1 MGGYPMTE
9 TMAAAPAVQIAPV
22 RGRDRIEVLDVV
34 RGIAILGIFY
44 LNIPFMAGPV
54 FGALFG
60 NIRAMGWNPADQA
73 TWVFVNTVL
82 DGTQRGLLEFLF
94 GAGLMV
100 TAARAM
106 TPGGPVGIADLYIR
120 RNLWLLA
127 FGVFDIFVL
136 LWPGDI
142 LHIYALC
149 ALALFPFR
157 KLSLRWLIP
166 LGLIFSAVTAVQGG
180 SEYFSRVEVQQSY
193 RAALIKQQAGTPLAK
208 ADSDA
213 IAAWQKL
220 EQRIAGTP
228 DEEIKPLIAAETK
241 ARSGTFADY
250 AGMMWSAYL
259 FIYNHNELLFGVME
273 AFCAM
278 LLGIALWKVGFIQGK
293 RSTRDYIVTM
303 LVAYALGIGA
313 RYYGCME
320 RIAFIP
326 QPKTFWITSEPARL
340 LVSLGHLAAINLLVR
355 SARSNWLVRPFRAAG
370 QMAFSL
376 YFLEQIIGIFIM
388 FSPLGLHLPGAQGWA
403 HLALQASVVIG
414 LLLVFANLWMRF
426 FVAGPLEW
434 LWRSL
439 SYGERQPFRRAV
451 SLAAPALE
459 T

>member
-1 MGGYPMTE
+1 MTE
-9 TMAAAPAVQIAPV
+9 TVAAAHDVHLAPV

-44 LNIPFMAGPV
+44 MNIPYMAGPV
-54 FGALFG
+54 YGAMFGDF
-60 NIRAMGWNPADQA
+60 RAMGWSPADQA
-73 TWVFVNTVL
+73 TWTFVNTAL

-106 TPGGPVGIADLYIR
+106 APDGPVEIADLYIR

-166 LGLIFSAVTAVQGG
+166 LGLIFSVFTAIQGG
-180 SEYFSRVEVQQSY
+180 TEYASRIELRQSH
-193 RAALIKQQAGTPLAK
+193 AMAIAKQQAGQPLTKDDSK
-208 ADSDA
+208 AITD
-213 IAAWQKL
+213 WRKL
-220 EQRIAGTP
+220 EQRIAGVP
-228 DEEIKPLIAAETK
+228 DEEIKPKITAETK
-241 ARSGTFADY
+241 ARNGTFEDF
-250 AGMMWSAYL
+250 AGLMWSAYL
-259 FIYNHNELLFGVME
+259 FIYSQNALLFGVME

-293 RSTRDYIVTM
+293 RSTREYIAAM
-303 LVAYALGIGA
+303 LIAYALGMGA
-313 RYYGCME
+313 RYLGCME
-320 RIAFIP
+320 RLAFMP
-326 QPKTFWITSEPARL
+326 QPKTIWMTSEPARL

-376 YFLEQIIGIFIM
+376 YFLEQFIGIFVM
-388 FSPLGLHLPGAQGWA
+388 FSPAGLHLPGAQGWA
-403 HLALQASVVIG
+403 HLALQASAVIA
-414 LLLVFANLWMRF
+414 LLVVFANVWMRF
-426 FVAGPLEW
+426 FVSGPLEW
-434 LWRSL
+434 LWRTL
-439 SYGERQPFRRAV
+439 SYGERQPFRRVGSMATPV
-451 SLAAPALE
+451 LA

>member
-1 MGGYPMTE
+1 MTE

-54 FGALFG
+54 FGALIGDF
-60 NIRAMGWNPADQA
+60 RAMGWSSADQA

-82 DGTQRGLLEFLF
+82 EGTQRGLLEFLF

-106 TPGGPVGIADLYIR
+106 QPDGPVGIADLYIR

-127 FGVFDIFVL
+127 FGLFDIFVL

-166 LGLIFSAVTAVQGG
+166 LGLIFSVLTAIMGG
-180 SEYFSRVEVQQSY
+180 GEYAGRIELKQSH
-193 RAALIKQQAGTPLAK
+193 ATAIAKQQAGQPLTK
-208 ADSDA
+208 DDSKTIAD
-213 IAAWQKL
+213 WHKL
-220 EQRIAGTP
+220 EQRIAGVP
-228 DEEIKPLIAAETK
+228 DEETKPQIAAETK
-241 ARSGTFADY
+241 ARNGTFVEY

-259 FIYNHNELLFGVME
+259 FIYSQNALLFGVME

-293 RSTRDYIVTM
+293 RSTREYVIAM
-303 LVAYALGIGA
+303 SIAYTLGMGA
-313 RYYGCME
+313 RYLGCME
-320 RIAFIP
+320 RLAFMP
-326 QPKTFWITSEPARL
+326 QPKTIWMTSEAARL

-355 SARSNWLVRPFRAAG
+355 SVRSNWLVRPFRAAG

-439 SYGERQPFRRAV
+439 SYGERQPFRRAG
-451 SLAAPALE
+451 SLATPALE

>member
-1 MGGYPMTE
+1 MTE
-9 TMAAAPAVQIAPV
+9 TAAAAPAVQIAPV

-44 LNIPFMAGPV
+44 MNIPFMAGPV
-54 FGALFG
+54 FSAVFG

-100 TAARAM
+100 TSARAM
-106 TPGGPVGIADLYIR
+106 TPDGPVGIADLYIR

-127 FGVFDIFVL
+127 FGLFDVFVL

-166 LGLIFSAVTAVQGG
+166 LGLIFSAFTAVQGG
-180 SEYFSRVEVQQSY
+180 MEYVGRSEVQQSY
-193 RAALIKQQAGTPLAK
+193 RAAVAKQQVGTPLAK
-208 ADSDA
+208 ADNDA
-213 IAAWQKL
+213 IAAWRKL
-220 EQRIAGTP
+220 EQRIAGVP
-228 DEEIKPLIAAETK
+228 DDEIKPLIAAETK
-241 ARSGTFADY
+241 ARNGSFAEY
-250 AGMMWSAYL
+250 AGMMWSAYS
-259 FIYNHNELLFGVME
+259 FIYNHNGLLFGVLE
-273 AFCAM
+273 AFSAM

-293 RSTRDYIVTM
+293 RSTRDYVMVM
-303 LVAYALGIGA
+303 LVAYALGLGA
-313 RYYGCME
+313 RYLGCME
-320 RIAFIP
+320 RLAFIP
-326 QPKTFWITSEPARL
+326 QPKTLWITSEAARL

-355 SARSNWLVRPFRAAG
+355 SARSNWLVQPFKAAG

-376 YFLEQIIGIFIM
+376 YFLEQIIGIFVM
-388 FSPLGLHLPGAQGWA
+388 FSPLGLDLPGAQGWA
-403 HLALQASVVIG
+403 QLALQASVVIG
-414 LLLVFANLWMRF
+414 LLLMFANLWMRF

-439 SYGERQPFRRAV
+439 SYGERQPFRRVGSVAT
-451 SLAAPALE
+451 PTLE

>member
-1 MGGYPMTE
+1 MTE
-9 TMAAAPAVQIAPV
+9 TIAAAPAVQIAPV

-73 TWVFVNTVL
+73 TWVLVNTVL

-180 SEYFSRVEVQQSY
+180 SEYFARVEVQQSY
-193 RAALIKQQAGTPLAK
+193 RAALVKQQAGTPLAK
-208 ADSDA
+208 ADSDV

-228 DEEIKPLIAAETK
+228 DEETKSLIAAETK

-303 LVAYALGIGA
+303 LVAYALGMGA

-326 QPKTFWITSEPARL
+326 QPKTLWITSEPARL

-439 SYGERQPFRRAV
+439 SYGERQPFRRAG
-451 SLAAPALE
+451 SLATPALE

>member
-1 MGGYPMTE
+1 MSE
-9 TMAAAPAVQIAPV
+9 TVAAAHAVHMAPV

-44 LNIPFMAGPV
+44 LNIPYMAGPV
-54 FGALFG
+54 YGAMFS
-60 NIRAMGWNPADQA
+60 NIRAMGWDPADQA
-73 TWVFVNTVL
+73 TWVFINTAL

-106 TPGGPVGIADLYIR
+106 EPDGPVAIADLYIR

-166 LGLIFSAVTAVQGG
+166 LGLIFSALTAVHGAI
-180 SEYFSRVEVQQSY
+180 EYSGRIEAQESY
-193 RAALIKQQAGTPLAK
+193 AAAIAKQRAGQPLAK
-208 ADSDA
+208 SDTAA
-213 IAAWQKL
+213 ITDWRKL
-220 EQRIAGTP
+220 EQRVAGVP
-228 DEEIKPLIAAETK
+228 DDEIKPQIAAETK
-241 ARSGTFADY
+241 ARNGTFVEF
-250 AGMMWSAYL
+250 AGLMWSAYL
-259 FIYNHNELLFGVME
+259 FIYNQNELLFGVME

-293 RSTRDYIVTM
+293 RTTREYVIAM
-303 LVAYALGIGA
+303 LIAYALGMGA
-313 RYYGCME
+313 RYFGCME
-320 RIAFIP
+320 RTSFTLI
-326 QPKTFWITSEPARL
+326 PKTIWITSEPARL

-376 YFLEQIIGIFIM
+376 YFLEQIIGVFVM

-403 HLALQASVVIG
+403 HLALQASLVIA
-414 LLLVFANLWMRF
+414 LLVVFANVWMRY

-434 LWRSL
+434 LWRTL
-439 SYGERQPFRRAV
+439 SYGERQPFRRVGSMATPV
-451 SLAAPALE
+451 LA

>member
-54 FGALFG
+54 FGALIS

-303 LVAYALGIGA
+303 LVAYALGMGA

>member
-1 MGGYPMTE
+1 MTE
-9 TMAAAPAVQIAPV
+9 TAAAAHAVHLAPV
-22 RGRDRIEVLDVV
+22 RGRERIEVLDVV

-44 LNIPFMAGPV
+44 MNIPYMAGPV
-54 FGALFG
+54 YAAMF
-60 NIRAMGWNPADQA
+60 NDIRAMGWNPADQA
-73 TWVFVNTVL
+73 TWIFVNTVL

-106 TPGGPVGIADLYIR
+106 EPDGPVAIADLYIR

-166 LGLIFSAVTAVQGG
+166 LGLIFSVFTAVQGATDYAG
-180 SEYFSRVEVQQSY
+180 RIEAQQSY
-193 RAALIKQQAGTPLAK
+193 AAAVAKQLAGQPLTKEDTAV
-208 ADSDA
+208 
-213 IAAWQKL
+213 ITAWRKL
-220 EQRIAGTP
+220 EHRVTGVP
-228 DEEIKPLIAAETK
+228 DDEIKPQIAAETK
-241 ARSGTFADY
+241 ARNGTFVQF
-250 AGMMWSAYL
+250 AGLMWSAYL
-259 FIYNHNELLFGVME
+259 FIYNQNELLFGVME

-293 RSTRDYIVTM
+293 RTTREYVVAM
-303 LVAYALGIGA
+303 LVAYALGMGA
-313 RYYGCME
+313 RYLGCLE
-320 RIAFIP
+320 RTGFTLI
-326 QPKTFWITSEPARL
+326 PKTIWITSEPARL

-376 YFLEQIIGIFIM
+376 YFMEQFIGIFVM
-388 FSPLGLHLPGAQGWA
+388 FSPQGLHLPGAQGWA
-403 HLALQASVVIG
+403 HLALQASLVIA
-414 LLLVFANLWMRF
+414 LLVVFANVWMRF

-439 SYGERQPFRRAV
+439 SYGERQPFGRVGNMATPV
-451 SLAAPALE
+451 LA

>member
-1 MGGYPMTE
+1 MTV
-9 TMAAAPAVQIAPV
+9 TTATASSIHIAPV

-44 LNIPFMAGPV
+44 MNIPFMAGPV
-54 FGALFG
+54 FGAVFG

-106 TPGGPVGIADLYIR
+106 TPDGPVGIADLYIR

-166 LGLIFSAVTAVQGG
+166 LGLIFSAFTAVGG
-180 SEYFSRVEVQQSY
+180 WSEFSDRSQAQQSY
-193 RAALIKQQAGTPLAK
+193 VTAAAKQQAGKPLTK
-208 ADSDA
+208 ADNEA
-213 IAAWQKL
+213 ITEWREL
-220 EQRIAGTP
+220 EQRIAGVP
-228 DEEIKPLIAAETK
+228 DDEIKPLIAAETK
-241 ARSGTFADY
+241 ARAGTFADY

-293 RSTRDYIVTM
+293 RSTRDYVVTM
-303 LVAYALGIGA
+303 LIAYALGMGA
-313 RYYGCME
+313 RYYGSME
-320 RIAFIP
+320 RLAFIP
-326 QPKTFWITSEPARL
+326 QPKTLWITSEPARL

-439 SYGERQPFRRAV
+439 SYGERQPFRRVKGVATPV
-451 SLAAPALE
+451 LA